1 MLRGT
6 RGELR
11 QLTLDAGSGM
21 SAKLTGP
28 FSVNDQGLISGEF
41 SLTLANID
49 AWRENFVKIA
59 PDETDLIDNVA
70 NMLKALAGGKNEAT
84 VKLNVRDG
92 TAFLAFVPIGML
104 PAL

>member
-1 MLRGT
+1 M
-6 RGELR
+6 
-11 QLTLDAGSGM
+11 
-21 SAKLTGP
+21 
-28 FSVNDQGLISGEF
+28 
-41 SLTLANID
+41 
-49 AWRENFVKIA
+49 KIA